1 VCARTPCSFPRIDQ
15 PAAPVVCRPTGPEA
29 RVQSAS
35 VYETER
41 GTGVALQR
49 SMKITAEEMLSRFL
63 VERRNAIVR
72 RYLPAVNP
80 VVNLRLSA
88 SGSLT
93 FENAAVEAG
102 VASAPAE
109 YVVNWSRFDN
119 TSGVA
124 TPIADTS
131 PRQRAPTSVS
141 ALPRRADQ
149 RTGGSR
155 LTPTSG
161 GTPPAWTLV
170 GFERVPGG
178 NPPGMR
184 SASQRTN

>member
-1 VCARTPCSFPRIDQ
+1 MDDKFWAARRLQAFTDEMLNTLISSGRFND
-15 PAAPVVCRPTGPEA
+15 PA
-29 RVQSAS
+29 S
-35 VYETER
+35 
-41 GTGVALQR
+41 
-49 SMKITAEEMLSRFL
+49 EEMLSKFL
-63 VERRNAIVR
+63 IERRNAIVR

-88 SGSLT
+88 SGTLT

-119 TSGVA
+119 TGGVA

-131 PRQRAPTSVS
+131 AATASVAAPADLPSAAGTYIRVGIAAKGGPESWAEPAHAYFRRDVS
-141 ALPRRADQ
+141 
-149 RTGGSR
+149 G
-155 LTPTSG
+155 
-161 GTPPAWTLV
+161 WTLV

-178 NPPGMR
+178 NPPGTGAR
-184 SASQRTN
+184 QKTN